1 MIEIRDSELFCRRL
15 MIVSEFLENDQV
27 GLLIDALKNYSKNGS
42 NPSFSTKALNY
53 AWLNMVETLDKPST
67 EEAPKKRGRPK
78 KDNKTENK
86 VDAEQLFKDY
96 LCSDNVETNTFKYIR
111 LFLSTDNQIFL
122 SREDI
127 DKFKTIFKTFNTD
140 EKWRVIQMDRYNVNE
155 NYIRNY
161 IKSMDYHNFLK
172 TPWWDAVRSYKRRRE
187 DNTCEKCGCTDKTL
201 HIHHPNYEIRGYEDK
216 YIDTLQCLCE
226 DCHKEAH
233 NKKREIDEDFIKSI
247 MLD

>member
-1 MIEIRDSELFCRRL
+1 MIEIRDSELFCKRL
-15 MIVSEFLENDQV
+15 MEVSNFLENDQV
-27 GLLIDALKNYSKNGS
+27 GLLIDAVKNYSINYTM
-42 NPSFSTKALNY
+42 PSFSTKALNY
-53 AWLNMVETLDKPST
+53 AWLNIVETLETPFDK
-67 EEAPKKRGRPK
+67 ALKKKGKSK

-86 VDAEQLFKDY
+86 VDVNFKDY
-96 LCSDNVETNTFKYIR
+96 LCSDNIETNTLNYIK
-111 LFLSTDNQIFL
+111 LFLSTD
-122 SREDI
+122 DI
-127 DKFKTIFKTFNTD
+127 DTFKTFNTD
-140 EKWRVIQMDRYNVNE
+140 KKWMLIQMDRYNVNE

-161 IKSMDYHNFLK
+161 IKSMDYHEFLN
-172 TPWWDAVRSYKRRRE
+172 TPWWNAVRDYKRRRE

-233 NKKREIDEDFIKSI
+233 SKKKEIDEEFIKSI

>member
-27 GLLIDALKNYSKNGS
+27 GLLIDAVKNYSKNGS
-42 NPSFSTKALNY
+42 NPSFSTKALNC
-53 AWLNMVETLDKPST
+53 AWLNIVETLDKPSI

-78 KDNKTENK
+78 KDNKSENK
-86 VDAEQLFKDY
+86 GGAKQFFKDY
-96 LCSDNVETNTFKYIR
+96 LCSDNVETNTLTYIQ
-111 LFLSTDNQIFL
+111 LFLTTDY
-122 SREDI
+122 I
-127 DKFKTIFKTFNTD
+127 DKFKIINTD
-140 EKWRVIQMDRYNVNE
+140 EKWRVIQMDKYNVNE
-155 NYIRNY
+155 SYIRNY
-161 IKSMDYHNFLK
+161 IKSMDYHEFLN
-172 TPWWDAVRSYKRRRE
+172 TPWWNAVRDYKRRRE

-233 NKKREIDEDFIKSI
+233 NKNKEIEEEFIKSI

>member
-27 GLLIDALKNYSKNGS
+27 GLLIDAVKNYSKNGS

-53 AWLNMVETLDKPST
+53 AWLNIVETLDKPSI

-78 KDNKTENK
+78 KENK
-86 VDAEQLFKDY
+86 HTEIEKPKKLCYFDEFTDKLSSSDIVENTVNYIDTFVSPKQLKEFI
-96 LCSDNVETNTFKYIR
+96 F
-111 LFLSTDNQIFL
+111 STPFEKL
-122 SREDI
+122 EMI
-127 DKFKTIFKTFNTD
+127 DMNH
-140 EKWRVIQMDRYNVNE
+140 YNVNE

-161 IKSMDYHNFLK
+161 IKSMDYHEFLK
-172 TPWWDAVRSYKRRRE
+172 TPWWDAIRSAVRYSKN
-187 DNTCEKCGCTDKTL
+187 NTCEKCGCTDKTL

-233 NKKREIDEDFIKSI
+233 SKKKEIDEEFIKSI

>member
-1 MIEIRDSELFCRRL
+1 MVKILDSKLFCERL
-15 MIVSEFLENDQV
+15 MIVSNFLENDQV
-27 GLLIDALKNYSKNGS
+27 GILIDAIKNYSINGIK
-42 NPSFSTKALNY
+42 PSFSTKALNC
-53 AWLNMVETLDKPST
+53 AWLNIVEALDKPT
-67 EEAPKKRGRPK
+67 IEEAVKKKRKSK

-86 VDAEQLFKDY
+86 VDVNFKDC
-96 LCSDNVETNTFKYIR
+96 LCSDNIETNTLNYIK
-111 LFLSTDNQIFL
+111 LFLSTD
-122 SREDI
+122 DI
-127 DKFKTIFKTFNTD
+127 DTFKTFNTD
-140 EKWRVIQMDRYNVNE
+140 KKWMLIQMNNYNVNE

-161 IKSMDYHNFLK
+161 IKTMDYHEFLN
-172 TPWWDAVRSYKRRRE
+172 TPWWNAVRDYKRRRE

-233 NKKREIDEDFIKSI
+233 SKKKEIDEEFIKSI

>member
-1 MIEIRDSELFCRRL
+1 MIEIRDSELFCKRL
-15 MIVSEFLENDQV
+15 MEVSNFLENDQV
-27 GLLIDALKNYSKNGS
+27 GLLIDAIKNYSINYTM
-42 NPSFSTKALNY
+42 PSFSTKALNY
-53 AWLNMVETLDKPST
+53 AWLNIVETLETPFDK
-67 EEAPKKRGRPK
+67 ALKKKEKSK

-86 VDAEQLFKDY
+86 VDVNFKDY
-96 LCSDNVETNTFKYIR
+96 LCSDNIETNTLNYIK
-111 LFLSTDNQIFL
+111 LFLSTD
-122 SREDI
+122 DI
-127 DKFKTIFKTFNTD
+127 DTFKTFNTD
-140 EKWRVIQMDRYNVNE
+140 KKWMLIQMDRYNVNE

-161 IKSMDYHNFLK
+161 IKTMDYHEFLN
-172 TPWWDAVRSYKRRRE
+172 TPWWNAVRDYKRRRE

-233 NKKREIDEDFIKSI
+233 NKKKEIDEEFIKSI